1 MDTMKTIE
9 RLVQIARQE
18 DPPEMSVS
26 GSVMAHIR
34 TFRYSRPA
42 IDVMPVSWVAGMSA
56 VAASIVLFLAFYAFQ
71 SIHDPYMNFFAP
83 IQVTWLW

>member
-1 MDTMKTIE
+1 MDTMKSIE
-9 RLVQIARQE
+9 RLAQLARQE
-18 DPPEMSVS
+18 EPPEISVS
-26 GSVMAHIR
+26 SAVMAHIR

-42 IDVMPVSWVAGMSA
+42 IDVMPVSWVAGLSA
-56 VAASIVLFLAFYAFQ
+56 VAASIILFLAFYAFQ

>member
-1 MDTMKTIE
+1 MDTMKSIE
-9 RLVQIARQE
+9 KLVQIARRE
-18 DPPEMSVS
+18 DPPEISVS

-42 IDVMPVSWVAGMSA
+42 IDVMPVSWVAGLSA
-56 VAASIVLFLAFYAFQ
+56 MAASVILFLAFYAFQ
-71 SIHDPYMNFFAP
+71 AIQDPYMNFFAP